1 MEVKSKLYY
10 KIGEVCEITGIEAHV
25 LRYWESEFPVLHPLK
40 NSAGQRVYRQK
51 DIELVLRIK
60 QLLYQDGFTIAGA
73 KRRIRESLG
82 GHRPA
87 SESEDA
93 PAAPAAAAVPAAP
106 AVGPDPMA
114 HRRLRAELQ
123 EILDLLERWELPS

>member
-1 MEVKSKLYY
+1 MMEVTNKLYY

-40 NSAGQRVYRQK
+40 NSAVQRVYRQK

-60 QLLYQDGFTIAGA
+60 RLLYQDGFTIAGA
-73 KRRIRESLG
+73 KRQIRESLA

-87 SESEDA
+87 PEPEAA
-93 PAAPAAAAVPAAP
+93 PPAAAAAPAA
-106 AVGPDPMA
+106 GPDPRA
-114 HRRLRAELQ
+114 VRQLRAELQ

>member
-1 MEVKSKLYY
+1 MEVTNKLYY

-60 QLLYQDGFTIAGA
+60 RLLYQDGFTIAGA
-73 KRRIRESLG
+73 KRQIRESLA

-87 SESEDA
+87 PEPEAA
-93 PAAPAAAAVPAAP
+93 PPAAAAAPAA
-106 AVGPDPMA
+106 GPDPRA
-114 HRRLRAELQ
+114 VRQLRAELQ
-123 EILDLLERWELPS
+123 EILDLLGRWELPS

>member
-1 MEVKSKLYY
+1 MMEVTNKLYY

-60 QLLYQDGFTIAGA
+60 RLLYQDGFTIAGA
-73 KRRIRESLG
+73 KRQIRESLA

-87 SESEDA
+87 PEPEA
-93 PAAPAAAAVPAAP
+93 ALPAAAAAPAA
-106 AVGPDPMA
+106 GPDPRA
-114 HRRLRAELQ
+114 VRQLRAELQ

>member
-1 MEVKSKLYY
+1 MEVTNKLYY

-60 QLLYQDGFTIAGA
+60 RLLYQDGFTIAGA
-73 KRRIRESLG
+73 KRQIRESLA
-82 GHRPA
+82 GHRPVPEPEA
-87 SESEDA
+87 A
-93 PAAPAAAAVPAAP
+93 PPTAAAAPAAGPNPQAV
-106 AVGPDPMA
+106 
-114 HRRLRAELQ
+114 RQLRAELQ

>member
-82 GHRPA
+82 HRP
-87 SESEDA
+87 
-93 PAAPAAAAVPAAP
+93 
-106 AVGPDPMA
+106 
-114 HRRLRAELQ
+114 RLRVRRRAG
-123 EILDLLERWELPS
+123 RPRRRGRAGCAGRRA

>member
-1 MEVKSKLYY
+1 VTNKLYY

-73 KRRIRESLG
+73 KRQIRESLA

-87 SESEDA
+87 PEPETA
-93 PAAPAAAAVPAAP
+93 PPAAPSA
-106 AVGPDPMA
+106 GPDLQA
-114 HRRLRAELQ
+114 VRRLRAELQ

>member
-1 MEVKSKLYY
+1 MEVKNKLYY

-60 QLLYQDGFTIAGA
+60 RLLYQDGFTIAGA
-73 KRRIRESLG
+73 KRQIRETLT

-87 SESEDA
+87 PEPE
-93 PAAPAAAAVPAAP
+93 AAPAA
-106 AVGPDPMA
+106 GPD
-114 HRRLRAELQ
+114 HRAVRQLRAELQ

>member
-1 MEVKSKLYY
+1 MEVTNKLYY

-60 QLLYQDGFTIAGA
+60 RLLYQDGFTIAGA
-73 KRRIRESLG
+73 KRQIRESLA

-87 SESEDA
+87 PEPAAA
-93 PAAPAAAAVPAAP
+93 PPAAAAAPAA
-106 AVGPDPMA
+106 GPDPRA
-114 HRRLRAELQ
+114 VRQLRAELQ